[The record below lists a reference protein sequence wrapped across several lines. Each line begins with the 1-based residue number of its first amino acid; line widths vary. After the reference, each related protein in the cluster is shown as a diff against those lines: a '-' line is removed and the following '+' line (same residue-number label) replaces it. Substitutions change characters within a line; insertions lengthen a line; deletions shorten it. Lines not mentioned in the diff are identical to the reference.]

1 MKKGFTLI
9 ELLAVLVIIGVI
21 TLVTVPNIINTNKK
35 SVDNDYKEFKQ
46 TVENATET
54 YVELRPEVKE
64 EIKIKGSIEITL
76 KNVADAGLLNKN
88 MTNPKTGKEIGE
100 KDVNYIVTVTK
111 NGNNLEY
118 KFKES

>member
-46 TVENATET
+46 TVKNATET
-54 YVELRPEVKE
+54 YVELRPEFKE
-64 EIKIKGSIEITL
+64 KINGSTEITL
-76 KNVADAGLLNKN
+76 KDVAEAGLLNKN
-88 MTNPKTGKEIGE
+88 MINPKTGKEI
-100 KDVNYIVTVTK
+100 KDANYIVTVTK